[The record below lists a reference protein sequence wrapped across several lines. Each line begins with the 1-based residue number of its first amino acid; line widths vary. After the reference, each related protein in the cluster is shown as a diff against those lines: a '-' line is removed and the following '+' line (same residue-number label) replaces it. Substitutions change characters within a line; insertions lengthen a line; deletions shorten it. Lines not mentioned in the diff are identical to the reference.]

1 MHFFLKYT
9 CKSRFSLY
17 ICLIQQSKSNTM
29 NAKIKITRQIL
40 PQHSQTTTL
49 LYGTKAGEPDYKEDI
64 LFEGRGYTNLDELER
79 AGIAYAE
86 KNNIDR
92 LRIAV
97 LDMRVAPDFS
107 KAVNL

>member
-1 MHFFLKYT
+1 M
-9 CKSRFSLY
+9 
-17 ICLIQQSKSNTM
+17 NT
-29 NAKIKITRQIL
+29 KIKITRQIL

-49 LYGTKAGEPDYKEDI
+49 LYVTKAGEHDYMESI
-64 LFEGRGYTNLDELER
+64 AFECIGYTNLDELER

>member
-1 MHFFLKYT
+1 
-9 CKSRFSLY
+9 
-17 ICLIQQSKSNTM
+17 M

-64 LFEGRGYTNLDELER
+64 LFECRGYTNLDELER